1 MRLEGFFIT
10 VGRTHVW
17 SETRETCEILT
28 SAPRLHKDPQIRTG
42 REIKIKDN
50 ADVQGQVERMRMC
63 WQGADK
69 SGCHFCAPIAAIG
82 KSGVKLVSLPLW
94 FHTQRHR
101 AAPSSRRE
109 KKKKKDPGGLIL
121 GGNLKYHN
129 PSGS

>member
-1 MRLEGFFIT
+1 MCLEGFFIT

-28 SAPRLHKDPQIRTG
+28 SALRLHKDPQICTG
-42 REIKIKDN
+42 SEIKIKGN
-50 ADVQGQVERMRMC
+50 ADVQGQVERTRMY

-94 FHTQRHR
+94 FHAQRHR
-101 AAPSSRRE
+101 VAPSSRRE
-109 KKKKKDPGGLIL
+109 EKKRDPGGLIL
-121 GGNLKYHN
+121 GGNLK
-129 PSGS
+129 